1 MMLVVAILL
10 GLILLAMLDKN
21 LATVVVGYTL
31 GGIML
36 VLLLLV
42 SLGLMAGAFG
52 LGWYLVGDD
61 AQTAPR
67 FVLGGLFAFIVA
79 YGIKEAIGRWLES

>member
-1 MMLVVAILL
+1 MLLVVAILL

-21 LATVVVGYTL
+21 LATLVVGYTL
-31 GGIML
+31 GGVM
-36 VLLLLV
+36 LLLLIAV

-67 FVLGGLFAFIVA
+67 FALGGLFAFVAA
-79 YGIKEAIGRWLES
+79 YGIKETLGRWLID